1 MAPRFLADQLFRLA
15 QWAERAGTIGHKHKI
30 ARRFGAFG
38 EGSAVV
44 FPPGALFGEA
54 FIHIGKHTLI
64 GPHVTMSAGL
74 FGEDLGPKLAHPWSL
89 RFGDNCSIGRN
100 SYFVSRVGIDI
111 GDDITM
117 APNVYITDHNH
128 RFDDPE
134 LPIKQQWMTEAPV
147 TVGAG
152 SWLGTGAVILPGAHI
167 GRNTVVAAGA
177 VVLAGDY
184 PDHAVLAGVPAKVV
198 KVIASPHQ

>member
-1 MAPRFLADQLFRLA
+1 MSDWLFRLA
-15 QWAERAGTIGHKHKI
+15 QWLERKGTVGHKGAV

-38 EGSAVV
+38 EGSVLV
-44 FPPGALFGEA
+44 FPPGSLFGEQ
-54 FIHIGKHTLI
+54 FIHIRAHTLI
-64 GPHVTMSAGL
+64 GAQVTMSAGL
-74 FGEDLGPKLAHPWSL
+74 FGEDLAAKLAQPWAL

-100 SYFVSRVGIDI
+100 SFFVSRVGIDI

-128 RFDDPE
+128 RFDDPA

-152 SWLGTGAVILPGAHI
+152 SWLGTGAVILPGARL
-167 GRNTVVAAGA
+167 GTNTVVAAGA
-177 VVLAGDY
+177 VVLAGEY
-184 PDHAVLAGVPAKVV
+184 PDYGVLAGVPARVV
-198 KVIASPHQ
+198 KVTA

>member
-1 MAPRFLADQLFRLA
+1 MRFADLLVRLA
-15 QWAERAGTIGHKHKI
+15 RWAERAGTIGPNDKF

-38 EGSAVV
+38 AGSALV
-44 FPPGALFGEA
+44 FPPGA
-54 FIHIGKHTLI
+54 
-64 GPHVTMSAGL
+64 L
-74 FGEDLGPKLAHPWSL
+74 FGEDLGPKLAHPWAL

-100 SYFVSRVGIDI
+100 CFFVSRVGIDI

-128 RFDDPE
+128 RFDDPA

-147 TVGAG
+147 VVGAG

-177 VVLAGDY
+177 VVRAGDY

-198 KVIASPHQ
+198 KITTDPSS